1 MLLVPTDENK
11 SQKEDAELTFG
22 KPTIGRAGFQ
32 GSSFAHVSDLNVR
45 EFRSLPLSL
54 WLGTVQRTAT
64 NKWRLTLLDRQSS
77 PVSSAQR
84 SQDWSKK
91 SRSWRLMPGKRVI
104 KRTVIHI
111 CHICGVVDNR
121 ATRRMISP
129 VENLLSA
136 GVRAAFPLKALACCL
151 VRFHRS
157 RLFRSIHER
166 HSYSNRISRSLLQA
180 LRQAD
185 TAVSIVAQKR
195 GSVKE
200 CRIGSG
206 IEFKSLPR

>member
-1 MLLVPTDENK
+1 MLLVPTDKNK
-11 SQKEDAELTFG
+11 SHKEDAELTFG

-54 WLGTVQRTAT
+54 WLGTVQRAAT
-64 NKWRLTLLDRQSS
+64 KKWRLTLLGRQSS

-104 KRTVIHI
+104 KRTLI
-111 CHICGVVDNR
+111 HICGVVDNR

-136 GVRAAFPLKALACCL
+136 GFVRPFPSRPLLAA
-151 VRFHRS
+151 
-157 RLFRSIHER
+157 
-166 HSYSNRISRSLLQA
+166 
-180 LRQAD
+180 
-185 TAVSIVAQKR
+185 
-195 GSVKE
+195 
-200 CRIGSG
+200 
-206 IEFKSLPR
+206 

>member
-1 MLLVPTDENK
+1 MAWN
-11 SQKEDAELTFG
+11 S
-22 KPTIGRAGFQ
+22 
-32 GSSFAHVSDLNVR
+32 
-45 EFRSLPLSL
+45 
-54 WLGTVQRTAT
+54 AT
-64 NKWRLTLLDRQSS
+64 NSNKKWRLTLLGRQSS

-111 CHICGVVDNR
+111 CGVVDNR

-129 VENLLSA
+129 VENLLSG

-157 RLFRSIHER
+157 RLFRSIHAR

>member
-1 MLLVPTDENK
+1 MLLVPTDKNK
-11 SQKEDAELTFG
+11 SHKEDAELTFG

-104 KRTVIHI
+104 KRTVIQI
-111 CHICGVVDNR
+111 CDVVDNR
-121 ATRRMISP
+121 ATQRMISP

-185 TAVSIVAQKR
+185 TAVSIVTQTR

-200 CRIGSG
+200 RRIGSG